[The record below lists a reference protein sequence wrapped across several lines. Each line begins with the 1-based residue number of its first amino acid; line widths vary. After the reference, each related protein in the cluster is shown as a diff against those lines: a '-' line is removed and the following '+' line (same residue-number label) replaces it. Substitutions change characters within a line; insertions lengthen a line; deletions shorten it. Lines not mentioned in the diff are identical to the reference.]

1 MRFVALIQRNSGAH
15 KQFRLIA
22 LALILILGSGA
33 IHADPQSSAQPSTA
47 AIFGYVLDAE
57 NAVIPKAAITLKT
70 PWDPPLQAIADEN
83 GHFAIRAKPGYY
95 TLMATSPGFSTHQE
109 SIHLADATSIKK
121 DIVLQ
126 VGHSGCGVCVTR
138 AAAPIETLDTSLTST
153 LPLNPLPP
161 LKLHKP
167 TAR

>member
-22 LALILILGSGA
+22 LTLILGSGA
-33 IHADPQSSAQPSTA
+33 IHAGPQSSAQPSTA
-47 AIFGYVLDAE
+47 VIFGYVLDAE

-126 VGHSGCGVCVTR
+126 VGHGGCGVCVTQ
-138 AAAPIETLDTSLTST
+138 AASPIETLDVSLTST

-161 LKLHKP
+161 FKLHKHP
-167 TAR
+167 AR